1 MNFAAPVA
9 FIITAVA
16 LAAAASLMF
25 LLTKKAFQWTGMV
38 TIVAGLVAMVV
49 RTANL
54 GFRALYQTSSATEA
68 E

>member
-1 MNFAAPVA
+1 VNFAAPVA
-9 FIITAVA
+9 FIITGVA

-25 LLTKKAFQWTGMV
+25 CLAKKAFQWTV
-38 TIVAGLVAMVV
+38 VVSIVAGSVAVV

-54 GFRALYQTSSATEA
+54 GFRAIYQTSSTTEA